1 MSGLNRS
8 LCILALSVVWIAAAV
23 VPLAAQDDAVC
34 VAPGAAESA
43 LLQLLLG
50 GSLGPRAVTD
60 MLMAECDA
68 AAAAVQEEAAGSAD
82 ELTDESTAEEL
93 DDDALDE
100 QPATESGFPRT
111 MYVTTTGARV
121 NVRSAPTTAATIVT
135 TLENGVAV
143 QALERVEGGEFG
155 GSVVWY
161 RTSAGYIH
169 SSLLKPDPPPDP
181 APPTTVPYTPTPPE
195 PEPPTPVAVVTFRP
209 LSPDEWAT
217 VDANRT
223 ATAKPEPPTP
233 VPPTPEPPTPVPPTP
248 VPPTPVPPT
257 PVPPTPVPPTPEPPT
272 PVPPTPVPPTSVPP
286 TPVPPTPVPPTP
298 VAIVTFRP
306 LSSDEWATVDANRT
320 ATAKPVPPTPVPPT
334 PVPPT
339 PVPPTP
345 EPPTPVP
352 PTPVPPTLVP
362 PTLVPPTAVP
372 PTPVP
377 PTPVPPTPVPP
388 TPVPPTS
395 VPPTPV
401 PPTPV
406 AVVTF
411 RPLSSDEWATVDA
424 NRTATAKARP

>member
-257 PVPPTPVPPTPEPPT
+257 PVPPTP
-272 PVPPTPVPPTSVPP
+272 
-286 TPVPPTPVPPTP
+286 
-298 VAIVTFRP
+298 
-306 LSSDEWATVDANRT
+306 
-320 ATAKPVPPTPVPPT
+320 
-334 PVPPT
+334 
-339 PVPPTP
+339 